1 MSYFMSVANFPKK
14 EKWCSPHLDIDV
26 SLTRIIR
33 VIRRHRVR
41 STINTRVDG
50 ESILRHI
57 RSVSG
62 EICIDV

>member
-1 MSYFMSVANFPKK
+1 MFYFVSVANFFKGK
-14 EKWCSPHLDIDV
+14 RYSPHLDIDI

-33 VIRRHRVR
+33 VIRRYRVR
-41 STINTRVDG
+41 CTINTSVDG